1 MSNPNTLGIM
11 TIEMDLTN
19 KTNCSCLSFDGIN
32 ICHSLFGNIFL
43 FLLFEGLTITI

>member
-11 TIEMDLTN
+11 TIEMDLAN
-19 KTNCSCLSFDGIN
+19 RINCSCPSFDGIN
-32 ICHSLFGNIFL
+32 IYHSLFGDIFL